1 MIGKKNETPLRHN
14 ACGER
19 TMQIMIN
26 NEEIRMSTKRQFIS
40 FVVYIHNDKDRIE
53 FFLKNT
59 LSVCERFKQ
68 CEVIFVD
75 DCSKDN
81 SLDIIKKYYVDHPA
95 DYIVS
100 IIRLGKFHGMETAMN
115 AGRDMSIGDYVY
127 EFDDIY
133 VDYESSVIIDAYNKC
148 LEGND
153 IVRVATD
160 VPIRF
165 TSKMFYRV
173 FNKTSNLK
181 ESIGQES
188 FRLLSRR
195 GINRIISMDVDI
207 PYRKAIYMNS
217 GLSTAT
223 IRYESTIGKR
233 PPRVV
238 KNNERIDLAVDSF
251 IYFTSITQHITLVGT
266 ILFALLSVLVV
277 VYALVSRSLG
287 YHVGAGYVSTMI
299 FLAIGFTSLF
309 ALMAIMIRYLSI
321 IIDLVFKK
329 QKYLIA
335 DIEKISSK

>member
-207 PYRKAIYMNS
+207 PYRKAIYM
-217 GLSTAT
+217 LSLIHISEPT
-223 IRYESTIGKR
+223 R
-233 PPRVV
+233 P
-238 KNNERIDLAVDSF
+238 
-251 IYFTSITQHITLVGT
+251 
-266 ILFALLSVLVV
+266 
-277 VYALVSRSLG
+277 
-287 YHVGAGYVSTMI
+287 
-299 FLAIGFTSLF
+299 
-309 ALMAIMIRYLSI
+309 
-321 IIDLVFKK
+321 
-329 QKYLIA
+329 
-335 DIEKISSK
+335 